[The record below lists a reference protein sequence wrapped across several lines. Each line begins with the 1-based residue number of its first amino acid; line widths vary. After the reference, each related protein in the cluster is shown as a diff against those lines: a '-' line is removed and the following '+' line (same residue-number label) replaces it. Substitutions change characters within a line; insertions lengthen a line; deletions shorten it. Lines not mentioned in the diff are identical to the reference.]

1 MGRYIK
7 GRSGNPQGRPVGS
20 KNRATAVLMEKVNLL
35 IEDNWDQVQ
44 EDLKQAEPKE
54 RLRFILALLN
64 YALPKRQSVAIPLD
78 LDEEDSDQDF
88 RFVTI
93 SSREELERLNTA
105 KEKLR
110 TERELLEA
118 ARNKRII

>member
-118 ARNKRII
+118 ARNKQII